1 MRSLKRRSLNKSMDI
16 NIGMVRTFLGVAKT
30 LLELVSLGRRFKSI
44 VCIIFFSSF
53 RWEFSFR
60 FAVFNLGMLWRRFGG
75 GNVGELPEFSR
86 VGYL

>member
-1 MRSLKRRSLNKSMDI
+1 MRFLKSRSLNKSMDI

-44 VCIIFFSSF
+44 VCISFFSSF

-60 FAVFNLGMLWRRFGG
+60 F
-75 GNVGELPEFSR
+75 SSI
-86 VGYL
+86 